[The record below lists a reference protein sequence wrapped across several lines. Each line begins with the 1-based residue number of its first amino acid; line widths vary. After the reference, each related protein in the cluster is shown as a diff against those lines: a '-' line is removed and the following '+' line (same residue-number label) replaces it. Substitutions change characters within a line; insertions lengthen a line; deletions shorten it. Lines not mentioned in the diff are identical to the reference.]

1 MKQLSILLLAMISCC
16 LLQAKD
22 RVVKQPPFIVRNSST
37 IEIDRVVVSDT
48 ATVLDI
54 KAYFRPHNWIKISS
68 ESYLLADNGDKYL
81 IRSGNGITLD
91 KEFWMP
97 DSGEASFSLVF
108 PLLPP
113 TVKVIDFIESD
124 CEDCFKVWGIYL
136 DGKLPDLDLPEN
148 LKKQKLDDKE
158 PLPKAELK
166 DGKSVITGRLL
177 DYKKHYAVPLSC
189 RTCDLLTAKFEDTE
203 IKVNEDGTFRT
214 EIELCA
220 PTTVSM
226 SVGRDIHFD
235 VFLVPG
241 GKLEMV
247 VNLREL
253 SRSESKLLKD
263 KHPDGKKVY
272 FAGNMAALNDEMIS
286 DNEHL
291 MNVWGMIY
299 MNMNDLYNMT
309 ADQYKTYWLKKYEET
324 KSTILSDKKRSQA
337 YRDLLLAQ
345 NDQLCSLTLSRVSG
359 YLAQAFVQ
367 CSGLPAREAYQ
378 KFKQPEL
385 GDDFYDY
392 IRQLNILNSPSM
404 LYTNG
409 YSDLV
414 RGMNYIQVK
423 MDDKLNDVFGFI
435 LSSGKVSEDDATVI
449 REFQADLKA
458 GKQSVHQDKMGE
470 LRIKYDDLFNDF
482 MALRQDYISKQVIGG
497 YLGTDKGLFFDL
509 QKMMGYAQKIS
520 DFKPLT
526 AQDFEEIKKVSEPYY
541 LKRLTAMNNR
551 LLETIEANK
560 KKKGF
565 TVNESG
571 EVNNEDLFY
580 SITSKFKGKVILV
593 DFWATWC
600 GPCKMAMK
608 QMKPMKEDLAGKDIV
623 YIFIAGENSPK
634 ETWDNMIP
642 DIHGEHYRVTNA
654 QWNYLSKEFGIQGV
668 PTYIVVDKEGG
679 IAQKYT
685 GFPGVDTVKKELLKA
700 LEK

>member
-1 MKQLSILLLAMISCC
+1 MKQFSILLLAMVSCC

-54 KAYFRPHNWIKISS
+54 KAFFRPHNWIQISS
-68 ESYLLADNGDKYL
+68 ESYLLADNGEKYPV
-81 IRSGNGITLD
+81 RSGNGITLD
-91 KEFWMP
+91 EKFWMP
-97 DSGEASFSLVF
+97 DNGEASFSLIF

-113 TVKVIDFIESD
+113 TVKVVDFIEND
-124 CEDCFKVWGIYL
+124 CEDCFKVWGIHL
-136 DGKLPDLDLPEN
+136 DGKLPELNLPEKV
-148 LKKQKLDDKE
+148 KKQKLNDEE

-177 DYKKHYAVPLSC
+177 DYKKYYALPLSC
-189 RTCDLLTAKFEDTE
+189 RICDLLTAKFEDTE

-214 EIELCA
+214 EIELYA

-235 VFLVPG
+235 IFLVPG
-241 GKLEMV
+241 GELDMA

-253 SRSESKLLKD
+253 SRSESKLLKG
-263 KHPDGKKVY
+263 KNPDGKKVY
-272 FAGNMAALNDEMIS
+272 FSGTMAALNDEMIT
-286 DNEHL
+286 DNERL
-291 MNVWGMIY
+291 MDAWGMANW
-299 MNMNDLYNMT
+299 NMNDLYNMT
-309 ADQYKTYWLKKYEET
+309 ADQYKAYWLKKYEEI
-324 KSTILSDKKRSQA
+324 KSAIRSDKKRSGA

-345 NDQLCSLTLSRVSG
+345 NDLLCTLTLTRVSSN
-359 YLAQAFVQ
+359 LAYAYVQ
-367 CSGLPAREAYQ
+367 CSGLPAREAYR

-385 GDDFYDY
+385 SEDFYDY
-392 IRQLNILNSPSM
+392 ISRLNILNSPAM

-409 YSDLV
+409 YADLV
-414 RGMNYIQVK
+414 RGMGYMRVK
-423 MDDKLNDVFGFI
+423 MDDKLSDIFAFI
-435 LSSGKVSEDDATVI
+435 LSSDKVSAEDAKII
-449 REFQADLKA
+449 REFKADMAA
-458 GKQSVHQDKMGE
+458 GKPSAHQEKMGE
-470 LRIKYDDLFNDF
+470 LRMKYDDLFKEF
-482 MALRQDYISKQVIGG
+482 IYMQQDYIFKKVIAG
-497 YLGTDKGLFFDL
+497 YLGTDQGLFFDL
-509 QKMMGYAQKIS
+509 QKMMKYAQKIS
-520 DFKPLT
+520 DFTPLT
-526 AQDFEEIKKVSEPYY
+526 MQDLEEIQKMDDPYY
-541 LKRLTAMNNR
+541 LSRLTRMNNR
-551 LLETIEANK
+551 LVETIEANK
-560 KKKGF
+560 KKKGY

-571 EVNNEDLFY
+571 EVKDEDLFY

-623 YIFIAGENSPK
+623 YVFIAGENSPK
-634 ETWDNMIP
+634 EVWDNMIP

-685 GFPGVDTVKKELLKA
+685 GFPGVDAMKRELLKV

>member
-1 MKQLSILLLAMISCC
+1 MKQFSILLLAMVSCC

-48 ATVLDI
+48 ATVLDV
-54 KAYFRPHNWIKISS
+54 KAFFRPHNWIQISG
-68 ESYLLADNGDKYL
+68 ESYLLADNGEKYPV
-81 IRSGNGITLD
+81 RSGNGITLD
-91 KEFWMP
+91 EKFWMP
-97 DSGEASFSLVF
+97 DSGEASFSLIF

-113 TVKVIDFIESD
+113 TVKVVDFIESD
-124 CEDCFKVWGIYL
+124 CEDCFKVWGIHL
-136 DGKLPDLDLPEN
+136 DGKLPELNLPEN
-148 LKKQKLDDKE
+148 VKKQRLNYDE

-177 DYKKHYAVPLSC
+177 GYEKHYTLPLSC
-189 RTCDLLTAKFEDTE
+189 RVCDLLTAKFEDTE

-214 EIELCA
+214 EIELYA

-241 GKLEMV
+241 GELDMAINLPEM
-247 VNLREL
+247 
-253 SRSESKLLKD
+253 SRCESKLLKG
-263 KHPDGKKVY
+263 KNSEGKKVY
-272 FAGNMAALNDEMIS
+272 FSGTMAALNDEMIT
-286 DNEHL
+286 DNEQL
-291 MNVWGMIY
+291 MDVWGMVNW
-299 MNMNDLYNMT
+299 NMNDLYNMT

-324 KSTILSDKKRSQA
+324 KSAILSDKKRSQA

-345 NDQLCSLTLSRVSG
+345 NDLLCTLTLTRVTSN
-359 YLAQAFVQ
+359 LAYAYVE

-404 LYTNG
+404 LYIDG
-409 YSDLV
+409 YSNLV

-423 MDDKLNDVFGFI
+423 MDDTLNDVFSFI
-435 LSSGKVSEDDATVI
+435 LSTGKVSEDDANII
-449 REFQADLKA
+449 REFKADLKA
-458 GKQSVHQDKMGE
+458 GKQSVHQDKMEE

-509 QKMMGYAQKIS
+509 QKMMEYAQKIS

-526 AQDFEEIKKVSEPYY
+526 AQDFEEIKKVNEPCY
-541 LKRLTAMNNR
+541 LRKLTAMNNR
-551 LLETIEANK
+551 LVETIEANK

-580 SITSKFKGKVILV
+580 SITSKFKGKVVLV

-642 DIHGEHYRVTNA
+642 DIHGEHYRLTNS

-668 PTYIVVDKEGG
+668 PTYIIVDKEGG

-685 GFPGVDTVKKELLKA
+685 GFPGVDTMKKELLKV